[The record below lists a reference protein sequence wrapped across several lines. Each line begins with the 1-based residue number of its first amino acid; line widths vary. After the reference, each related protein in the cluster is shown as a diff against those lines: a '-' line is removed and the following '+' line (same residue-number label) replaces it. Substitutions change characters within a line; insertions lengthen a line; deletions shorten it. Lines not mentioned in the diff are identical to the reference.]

1 MTVVEVVIVVALVV
15 VVVVVLILETFD
27 DIVFR
32 FEDTFIFAIS
42 SASSCAISCCSKR
55 LNFSELMSL
64 MSAALH

>member
-1 MTVVEVVIVVALVV
+1 MVVVVIVVALVV

-32 FEDTFIFAIS
+32 FEDAFYFCYFI
-42 SASSCAISCCSKR
+42 ASICAISCCSKR